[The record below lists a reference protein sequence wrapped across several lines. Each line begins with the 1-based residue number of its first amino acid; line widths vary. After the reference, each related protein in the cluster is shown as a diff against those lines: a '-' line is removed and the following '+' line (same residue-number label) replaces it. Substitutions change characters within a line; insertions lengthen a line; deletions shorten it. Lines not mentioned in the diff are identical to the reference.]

1 MPHGIFILTS
11 FGWVITVIDYG
22 IVESNVRP
30 QGLQITE
37 LKVFVNTNIEVH
49 ERQNEDGLSEQ
60 YFTYQQ
66 VGYDKDEYIHTLD
79 SQVTELQDG
88 MVELADLILG

>member
-11 FGWVITVIDYG
+11 FGWVIAVIDYG

-49 ERQNEDGLSEQ
+49 ERQNEDGSPEQ

-66 VGYDKDEYIHTLD
+66 VSYDKDEYIRVLN